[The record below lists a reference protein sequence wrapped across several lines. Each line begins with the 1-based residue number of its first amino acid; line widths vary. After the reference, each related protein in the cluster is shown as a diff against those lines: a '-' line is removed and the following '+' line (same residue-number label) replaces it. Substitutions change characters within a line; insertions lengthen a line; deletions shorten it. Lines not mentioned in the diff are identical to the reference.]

1 LQSATIT
8 TQQKIHNRD
17 IRKIVSDFNP
27 PVKEPWFQ
35 EFFCMELFDAV
46 HIELQLGRVQQQ
58 LHFEDPV
65 RVQGLIDTALRL
77 VDPKAGYSL
86 AYPESQ
92 RERSVMIAGT
102 EFQSGVLSKNLAG
115 VGRVFPFVITLGP
128 ALEGEAA
135 GLDDLLDRYLL
146 DTIGDLILRQT
157 SRQLQEH
164 LQTRYKIPKLSSMSP
179 GSLPDWPIYEQE
191 KLFALLGE
199 APERLGVLLNES
211 LLMIPRKSIS
221 GFYFPT
227 EISFFSCQ
235 LCPRKHCESRKAAFD
250 AAKAAEYGMAETG

>member
-1 LQSATIT
+1 M
-8 TQQKIHNRD
+8 
-17 IRKIVSDFNP
+17 IVSDCNP
-27 PVKEPWFQ
+27 PVKEPYQ
-35 EFFCMELFDAV
+35 ESFFMELFDAV
-46 HIELQLGRVQQQ
+46 HIELQLDRVQKQ

-65 RVQGLIDTALRL
+65 RMQGLMDTALRL
-77 VDPKAGYSL
+77 MDPKAGYHQ
-86 AYPESQ
+86 AYPGAHH
-92 RERSVMIAGT
+92 ERSVLIADQ

-128 ALEGEAA
+128 ALEDAAA

-146 DTIGDLILRQT
+146 DKIGDLILRQT

-164 LQTRYKIPKLSSMSP
+164 LHTRYKIRKHSSMSP
-179 GSLPDWPIYEQE
+179 RSLPDWPIYEQE

-235 LCPRKHCESRKAAFD
+235 LCPRKHCESRKATFD